1 MEAMKGSLIVISVG
15 VLLALCA
22 SVIAFTREKTALA
35 GLQLIGSF
43 FLAVMV
49 CTHFAEKYHVLPQM
63 GWGLPHSAG
72 HYIDLA
78 SAWGG
83 VMLFVLSFLLRKL
96 ARRRV

>member
-1 MEAMKGSLIVISVG
+1 MEAMKGSLIIIGVV
-15 VLLALCA
+15 VLLGLCA
-22 SVIAFTREKTALA
+22 SVIAFTRDKTALA

-43 FLAVMV
+43 LLGVMV
-49 CTHFAEKYHVLPQM
+49 CTHFAERYHAFPQM

-72 HYIDLA
+72 HYIDLV

-96 ARRRV
+96 AGRRV